1 MQSNF
6 YDYSLSKLYPKDS
19 PESLSHKNLR
29 FLMVLKNIGGDP
41 TAGSPT
47 VTL

>member
-1 MQSNF
+1 MERVI
-6 YDYSLSKLYPKDS
+6 KI
-19 PESLSHKNLR
+19 
-29 FLMVLKNIGGDP
+29 IGGDP

>member
-1 MQSNF
+1 MADQQFYRREIKMRWYVSN
-6 YDYSLSKLYPKDS
+6 S
-19 PESLSHKNLR
+19 NC
-29 FLMVLKNIGGDP
+29 FLCLIFFEKYYLGGDP

>member
-1 MQSNF
+1 MG
-6 YDYSLSKLYPKDS
+6 PVII
-19 PESLSHKNLR
+19 KNDWQTIITKID
-29 FLMVLKNIGGDP
+29 KNKKGGDP